1 MVQYNWL
8 DQHIYIYYIYFIY
21 FSDLLENVTD
31 PICDKSKFT
40 ICKHYFSSL
49 P

>member
-8 DQHIYIYYIYFIY
+8 DQHIYGNFIY